1 MIWVVG
7 SAAWNYLGW
16 HGFPAMT
23 VPAGWT
29 TEVYDTEALSGGDG
43 GASDAGGNQVLPSRA
58 LAPRGL
64 SAPHQQCC
72 RSVSTSRGCPSPSRC
87 CCRSARRSRRRR
99 GTAGRPPGL
108 GRWRASHDEA
118 GCELGQLQHAIP
130 K

>member
-43 GASDAGGNQVLPSRA
+43 GASDAGGNQVLPSRLVGPVPA
-58 LAPRGL
+58 VLPVGIDF
-64 SAPHQQCC
+64 
-72 RSVSTSRGCPSPSRC
+72 
-87 CCRSARRSRRRR
+87 
-99 GTAGRPPGL
+99 AGRPFSEPVLLQIGAAFE
-108 GRWRASHDEA
+108 ASAQHRRPPA
-118 GCELGQLQHAIP
+118 GFGPLEGEP
-130 K
+130 